1 MSSFEFKL
9 ISILCYLNLSLISSS
24 STTSSSSYISLK
36 KTISSK
42 EQHFLESIPI
52 NIFDAKEHTTSYTEI
67 EGQLTS
73 TDHSYGSSIVS
84 ILIDYLKYGTN
95 GINLMLCELICGF
108 SLQEFQFLQ

>member
-52 NIFDAKEHTTSYTEI
+52 NIFDAKEHQGFTRIDGGY
-67 EGQLTS
+67 TS

-84 ILIDYLKYGTN
+84 LLIDYLKYGTN
-95 GINLMLCELICGF
+95 GN
-108 SLQEFQFLQ
+108 